1 MTPRDRAMLAFMVWL
16 CVYPSVLFFSY
27 VFVWLEIDVALWLEI
42 GISTAI
48 SVPLISTVC
57 IPWVE
62 KALAAVRHESPAELK
77 MRQAEGVEG
86 PDAVTVRDGS
96 GERPL
101 HRAAE

>member
-1 MTPRDRAMLAFMVWL
+1 MALRERAVLTFMVWL

-27 VFVWLEIDVALWLEI
+27 VFQWLQIRVPLWLEI

-62 KALAAVRHESPAELK
+62 KALAAAQHESPAELK
-77 MRQAEGVEG
+77 MRQAENVEG
-86 PDAVTVRDGS
+86 PDPATMRDRN

-101 HRAAE
+101 HSAAE